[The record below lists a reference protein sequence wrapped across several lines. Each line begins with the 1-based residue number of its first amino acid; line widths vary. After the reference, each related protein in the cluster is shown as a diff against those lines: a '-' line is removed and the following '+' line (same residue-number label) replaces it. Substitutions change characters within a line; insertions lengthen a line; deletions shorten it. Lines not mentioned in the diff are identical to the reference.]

1 MTVRVFVATSPGTDD
16 LPAEIT
22 LEHSLRKNC
31 SEDIEVVFMR
41 NNDDPSNYFGGFNN
55 EGWATPF
62 TNLRWAIP
70 SYCNFEGRA
79 IYMDCDMVNFRDI
92 SELFHMDMEDAPLV
106 CREGWRTCVMLMD
119 CEKLE
124 EHLPHIREIKADAK
138 FNQKNAQ
145 KFAALA
151 KPIDER
157 WNCLDGEGRSLS
169 DIWHLHWTHMPTQ
182 PWKPDWAAVHY
193 ANQNIPFTP
202 KDHPRTDLVSAWN
215 KLRREAEGRDTSV
228 DYTVISTLPVNKWA
242 EFGEKFIPTFDAHW
256 PANIKLKIYLE
267 GGTEL
272 PVMTSDR
279 VEVLSLEEE
288 LPEVFEFQ
296 KRNEHRHP
304 GVGNLD
310 VGGPF
315 RVQAAKFC
323 RKAYTILKELEKP
336 ASRYVVYMDAD
347 IETLKKVPQALLDT
361 ITANGTYVSALPRK
375 TVDGIRHTE
384 VGFVVWDTE
393 NIYNDEWCAH
403 YRHCWDN
410 DHLFN
415 LKEWHD
421 AIAWDYATEKLRD
434 RIQVLDLGGG
444 VNKWSSHPLN
454 DGPLGKYFNHRK
466 GPNKV

>member
-41 NNDDPSNYFGGFNN
+41 NNNDPENFFGGFDND
-55 EGWATPF
+55 GWATPF

-92 SELFHMDMEDAPLV
+92 SKLFNMDMEGAPLV

-119 CEKLE
+119 CAKLE
-124 EHLPHIREIKADAK
+124 KHLPPVSEIKKDSK
-138 FNQKNAQ
+138 FNQRNAQ

-157 WNCLDGEGRSLS
+157 WNCLDGEGRPLS

-182 PWKPDWAAVHY
+182 PWKPAWAEATHKKGGW
-193 ANQNIPFTP
+193 PFVP
-202 KDHPRTDLVSAWN
+202 RDHPRTDLVSAWN
-215 KLRREAEGRDTSV
+215 KLRREAENKDTSLE
-228 DYTVISTLPVNKWA
+228 YTAISTLPLSKWA
-242 EFGEKFIPTFDAHW
+242 EFGEKFIPTFDKYW
-256 PANIKLKIYLE
+256 PENIKLKIYLE

-272 PVMTSDR
+272 PISTSNR
-279 VEVLSLEEE
+279 VEVLSMETE
-288 LPEVFEFQ
+288 LPEVFDFQ
-296 KRNEHRHP
+296 KRNEYRHP
-304 GVGNLD
+304 GVNNLD

-315 RVQAAKFC
+315 RVQASKFC
-323 RKAYTILKELEKP
+323 RKAYTILKELEN
-336 ASRYVVYMDAD
+336 SDTRYVIYLDAD
-347 IETLKKVPQALLDT
+347 IETLKKVPQGLLDT
-361 ITANGTYVSALPRK
+361 ITANGTYVAALPRK

-393 NIYNDEWCAH
+393 NVWNTEWCAH

-410 DHLFN
+410 DHLFQ
-415 LKEWHD
+415 LHEWHD
-421 AIAWDYATEKLRD
+421 AIAWDYATDKVRD

-444 VNKWSSHPLN
+444 VNKRSSHPLN

-466 GPNKV
+466 GPNKT